1 MADNFER
8 LQEEGVIRTPM
19 PDEYEAVIRGLSDE
33 EADVLISV
41 RRRLEEAR
49 VSIDAEEDHY
59 TRFLPF

>member
-19 PDEYEAVIRGLSDE
+19 PDDYEAVIRNLSDE

-49 VSIDAEEDHY
+49 VSMNAEEDDY
-59 TRFLPF
+59 SKYLPF